1 MSTNFVEQSNE
12 LQFLKEALKQQEKNN
27 SLLKAIALAQTQF
40 IVESNPRI
48 AFNVLLDN
56 LLIITESEYGFIGE
70 VFHTENGEF
79 DMNAHMKIRGNPYLK
94 THAITNIA
102 WNEETR
108 AFYDEN
114 APRGME
120 FNNLKTLFGTVLV
133 TGEPVISNSPSTD
146 PRRGGIPE
154 GHPPLNAFLGIP
166 FYSNKELVGMVGIAN
181 CPSGYDEA
189 VINYL
194 QPFLAT
200 CSNLIQSHRD
210 YKLRQE
216 AEGALRESQE
226 MLRRANEDLENRVNQ
241 RTQQLQ
247 EAKLAADSA
256 NKAKSEFLAN
266 MSHELRTPL
275 NGILGYTQILHRS
288 QLTEDGRKGVD
299 IIHQCASHLL
309 MLINDV
315 LDLSKIEAQKME
327 LYPVDF
333 HFPSFLEGVAEICRI
348 RAEQKDI
355 AFIYQPDTQIPIGI
369 KADEKR
375 LRQIL
380 INLLGNAIKF
390 TDFGQVTF
398 RVKTALNEAASTYKI
413 RFEIEDTGV
422 GMAPEQLEKIFL
434 PFEQVGESVR
444 QSEGTGLG
452 LAISG
457 KIISLMDSKIEV
469 QSKLGKGSIFAFEVE
484 LAEAPNWVQ
493 SSKFSKRGVIIGYEG
508 KKQKVLVVDDKWEN
522 RSVIVKLLEPLGFEM
537 AEAQNGQQG
546 LEKGIEFQPDII
558 ITDLVMP
565 VMHGFEFMKNLHAL
579 PEFDNVVII
588 ASSASV
594 FDTDQ
599 YKSLDAGA
607 AAFLPKPISADALFE
622 MLSKHLEIEWVY
634 QHNFEQSTQNKTN
647 TTSPNEIA
655 IPSHEVLE
663 YLYEIAR
670 KGDIKKISFEAEKLK
685 EASETLIPFADKIIN
700 LSERY
705 QIKLIRDF
713 LKGLLDN

>member
-1 MSTNFVEQSNE
+1 MSTNYVEQSNE
-12 LQFLKEALKQQEKNN
+12 LQVLKEALKQQEKNN

-79 DMNAHMKIRGNPYLK
+79 DMKAHMKVRGNPYLK

-114 APRGME
+114 APRGMV

-189 VINYL
+189 VIDYL

-226 MLRRANEDLENRVNQ
+226 MLRRANEDLENRVKQ

-309 MLINDV
+309 TLINDV

-375 LRQIL
+375 LRQVL

-390 TDFGQVTF
+390 TDFGEVTF
-398 RVKTALNEAASTYKI
+398 RVKTAFNEAASIYKI

-434 PFEQVGESVR
+434 PFEQVGESIK

-469 QSKLGKGSIFAFEVE
+469 QSELGKGSIFAFEVE
-484 LAEAPNWVQ
+484 LPEAPNWAQ
-493 SSKFSKRGVIIGYEG
+493 SSKVSKRGAIIGYEG

-522 RSVIVKLLEPLGFEM
+522 RSVIVKLLEPLDFEM

-565 VMHGFEFMKNLHAL
+565 VMHGFEFMKNLRAL
-579 PEFDNVVII
+579 PQFENVVII

-622 MLSKHLEIEWVY
+622 MLSKHLEIEWLY
-634 QHNFEQSTQNKTN
+634 QHNSEQSTQNKTN
-647 TTSPNEIA
+647 TNSPNKIT
-655 IPSHEVLE
+655 IPSQEVLE

>member
-1 MSTNFVEQSNE
+1 MSTNFIEQSNE
-12 LQFLKEALKQQEKNN
+12 LQVLKEALKQQEKNN
-27 SLLKAIALAQTQF
+27 SVLKAIALAQTQF

-79 DMNAHMKIRGNPYLK
+79 DMKAHMKVRGNPYLK

-114 APRGME
+114 APRGMV

-226 MLRRANEDLENRVNQ
+226 MLRRANEDLENRVKQ

-247 EAKLAADSA
+247 EALLAADSA

-309 MLINDV
+309 TLINDV

-348 RAEQKDI
+348 RASQKDI

-375 LRQIL
+375 LRQVL

-390 TDFGQVTF
+390 TDFGQVNF
-398 RVKTALNEAASTYKI
+398 RVQTALNEAASTYKI

-434 PFEQVGESVR
+434 PFEQVGESIK

-457 KIISLMDSKIEV
+457 KIISLMNSKIKV
-469 QSKLGKGSIFAFEVE
+469 QSELDKGSIFAFEVE
-484 LAEAPNWVQ
+484 LPEAPNWAQ
-493 SSKFSKRGVIIGYEG
+493 SSKFGKRGAIIGYEG
-508 KKQKVLVVDDKWEN
+508 NKQKVLVVDDRWEN

-546 LEKGIEFQPDII
+546 LEKAIEFQPDII

-565 VMHGFEFMKNLHAL
+565 VMHGFEFMKNLRAL
-579 PEFDNVVII
+579 PEFENVVII

-622 MLSKHLEIEWVY
+622 MLSKHLEIEWLY
-634 QHNFEQSTQNKTN
+634 QHNLEQSTQKKTN
-647 TTSPNEIA
+647 TILPNQIA
-655 IPSHEVLE
+655 IPSQEVLE

-685 EASETLIPFADKIIN
+685 EASETLRPFADKIIN

>member
-1 MSTNFVEQSNE
+1 
-12 LQFLKEALKQQEKNN
+12 
-27 SLLKAIALAQTQF
+27 
-40 IVESNPRI
+40 
-48 AFNVLLDN
+48 
-56 LLIITESEYGFIGE
+56 
-70 VFHTENGEF
+70 
-79 DMNAHMKIRGNPYLK
+79 
-94 THAITNIA
+94 
-102 WNEETR
+102 
-108 AFYDEN
+108 
-114 APRGME
+114 
-120 FNNLKTLFGTVLV
+120 
-133 TGEPVISNSPSTD
+133 
-146 PRRGGIPE
+146 
-154 GHPPLNAFLGIP
+154 
-166 FYSNKELVGMVGIAN
+166 MVGIAN

-189 VINYL
+189 LIDYL

-226 MLRRANEDLENRVNQ
+226 MLRRANEDLENRVKQ

-309 MLINDV
+309 TLINDV

-327 LYPVDF
+327 IYPVDF
-333 HFPSFLEGVAEICRI
+333 HFPSFLEGVTEICRI

-375 LRQIL
+375 LRQVL

-390 TDFGQVTF
+390 TDFGEVTF
-398 RVKTALNEAASTYKI
+398 RVKTAFNEAASRYKI

-434 PFEQVGESVR
+434 PFEQVGESVK

-469 QSKLGKGSIFAFEVE
+469 QSELGKGSIFAFEVE
-484 LAEAPNWVQ
+484 LPKALNWTQ
-493 SSKFSKRGVIIGYEG
+493 SSKLSKRGAIIGYEG
-508 KKQKVLVVDDKWEN
+508 NRQKVLVVDDKWEN
-522 RSVIVKLLEPLGFEM
+522 RSVIVKLLESLGFEI
-537 AEAQNGQQG
+537 AEAQNGHQG
-546 LEKGIEFQPDII
+546 LEKAIEFQPNII

-565 VMHGFEFMKNLHAL
+565 VMHGFEFMKNLRAL
-579 PEFDNVVII
+579 PEFEKVVII

-607 AAFLPKPISADALFE
+607 AAFLSKPISADALFE
-622 MLSKHLEIEWVY
+622 MLSKHLEIEWLY
-634 QHNFEQSTQNKTN
+634 QHNSEQSTQNKTN
-647 TTSPNEIA
+647 TTSPNQIA
-655 IPSHEVLE
+655 IPSQEVLE

-670 KGDIKKISFEAEKLK
+670 KGNIKKISFEAEKLK
-685 EASETLIPFADKIIN
+685 EATETLRPFADKIIN
-700 LSERY
+700 LSEKY